1 MAKVYFRTIIGAPLK
16 FVYLT
21 SGAIM
26 WHNYCIESAPEE
38 IQMTRKNSGITALEL
53 ATTIAIVAVIAALIM
68 PPYLKWNRARRLEGA
83 VINLT
88 TDLEMAKMRA
98 IRENSFVVVEFNTDR
113 YTMFLD
119 TGDGMGGLP
128 NWNQDADEQQ
138 IFNRKMPT
146 GVQIDT
152 GNLSFP
158 VVNVKTR
165 FNSRG
170 IPPDI
175 LAPEIIP
182 VANAANGRQITINRL
197 GFIDIQ

>member
-1 MAKVYFRTIIGAPLK
+1 MNR
-16 FVYLT
+16 
-21 SGAIM
+21 
-26 WHNYCIESAPEE
+26 N
-38 IQMTRKNSGITALEL
+38 NSGITALEL

-68 PPYLKWNRARRLEGA
+68 PPYLKWNRTRRLEGA
-83 VINLT
+83 VTNLT
-88 TDLEMAKMRA
+88 TDLEMAKVRA
-98 IRENSFVVVEFNTDR
+98 IRENAFVVVEFSANR

-128 NWNQDADEQQ
+128 NWNRDADEQQ
-138 IFNRKMPT
+138 IFNRKMPA

-152 GNLSFP
+152 GSLSFP

-175 LAPEIIP
+175 LTTEIIP
-182 VANAANGRQITINRL
+182 VANAAKGRQISINRL

>member
-1 MAKVYFRTIIGAPLK
+1 MKR
-16 FVYLT
+16 
-21 SGAIM
+21 
-26 WHNYCIESAPEE
+26 N
-38 IQMTRKNSGITALEL
+38 NSGITALEL
-53 ATTIAIVAVIAALIM
+53 ATTIAIVAVVAALIM
-68 PPYLKWNRARRLEGA
+68 PPYLKWNRTRRLEGA

-88 TDLEMAKMRA
+88 TDLEMAKVRA
-98 IRENSFVVVEFNTDR
+98 IRENTFVVVEFNADN

-128 NWNQDADEQQ
+128 NWNRDGDEQQ
-138 IFNRKMPT
+138 IFNREMPA

-152 GNLSFP
+152 GSLSFP

-175 LAPEIIP
+175 LTTEIIP

>member
-1 MAKVYFRTIIGAPLK
+1 MIR
-16 FVYLT
+16 
-21 SGAIM
+21 
-26 WHNYCIESAPEE
+26 N
-38 IQMTRKNSGITALEL
+38 NSGITALEL

-68 PPYLKWNRARRLEGA
+68 PPYLKWNRTRRLDGA

-88 TDLEMAKMRA
+88 ADLEMAKVRA
-98 IRENSFVVVEFNTDR
+98 IRENAFVVVEFNADR
-113 YTMFLD
+113 YTMFMD

-128 NWNQDADEQQ
+128 NWNRDADEKQ
-138 IFNRKMPT
+138 IFNRQMPA
-146 GVQIDT
+146 GVRIDT
-152 GNLSFP
+152 GSLSFP

-165 FNSRG
+165 FDGRG

-182 VANAANGRQITINRL
+182 LASAANGRQITINRL